1 MGPVPSSKLTD
12 LPDPHA
18 RYIKA
23 QWSFLNWQEW
33 ILGHVKIYHDW
44 FSLSTRKKN
53 DMYVGYEGSQ
63 QFSRY
68 LNIPEIVWIEG
79 WLFSL
84 ISFLNPDKL
93 ICGLG
98 IKNHSQD
105 FLLPPPPPF
114 SPSWVLPNIITQH
127 VTYWYQW
134 QKIKTIG
141 KNISPVLTIGLLSHW
156 I

>member
-105 FLLPPPPPF
+105 FLLPPPPL
-114 SPSWVLPNIITQH
+114 SPHPGSCLILSLNMLH
-127 VTYWYQW
+127 
-134 QKIKTIG
+134 IG
-141 KNISPVLTIGLLSHW
+141 INDKKLKQLVKISPQC
-156 I
+156 